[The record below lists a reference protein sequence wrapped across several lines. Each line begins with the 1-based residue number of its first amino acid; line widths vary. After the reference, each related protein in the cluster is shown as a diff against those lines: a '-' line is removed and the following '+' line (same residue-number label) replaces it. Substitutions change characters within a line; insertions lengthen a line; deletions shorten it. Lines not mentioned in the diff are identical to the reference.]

1 MSLPTANFHY
11 FPGKVYTGDLI
22 QFVDTSLGVPASWSW
37 NFGDGGTSTLQSP
50 THRYSAV
57 GTYTVQL
64 QVQNS
69 SGTNLL
75 NGRDVIVVTG
85 SPNSPLIIRGSR

>member
-11 FPGKVYTGDLI
+11 FPGKVYVGDII
-22 QFVDTSLGVPASWSW
+22 QFIDTSLGVPTSWSW
-37 NFGDGGTSTLQSP
+37 DFGDGETSALQNP
-50 THRYSAV
+50 THQYSTV

-69 SGTNLL
+69 SGTDLL
-75 NGRDVIVVTG
+75 NGRIITTTTG
-85 SPNSPLIIRGSR
+85 PPSSSLIIKGSR